1 MGHWNY
7 RIGRKKC
14 QSEHREHPVYFY
26 GIYEVFYNDDGTI
39 WATTEEPVSIGVE
52 QYVELGDTEEWA
64 LKEIEGGLDKMRIA
78 LTKEI
83 LDLDTIVF
91 VERPDVNEEDEQ

>member
-7 RIGRKKC
+7 RICRKKC

-26 GIYEVFYNDDGTI
+26 GIYEVYYNDDGTI

-52 QYVELGDTEEWA
+52 QYVELGDTEEGS
-64 LKEIEGGLDKMRIA
+64 LKEIEGGLDKMRMA

-91 VERPDVNEEDEQ
+91 TEQPEVEDDE

>member
-7 RIGRKKC
+7 RICRKKC

-26 GIYEVFYNDDGTI
+26 GIYEVYYNEDGSI
-39 WATTEEPVSIGVE
+39 WATTENPTSLGVD
-52 QYVELGDTEEWA
+52 QYVELGDTEQWA
-64 LKEIEGGLDKMRIA
+64 LDEIKGGLDKMVIA
-78 LTKEI
+78 LTKPI

-91 VERPDVNEEDEQ
+91 TPQPEVDDEQ